1 MNDNRDL
8 DIACRV
14 LDMIDETEG
23 ELSPRI
29 RMSQH
34 L

>member
-1 MNDNRDL
+1 MNDYRDL
-8 DIACRV
+8 DIARRV
-14 LDMIDETEG
+14 LNMIDETEG

-29 RMSQH
+29 GMSQH

>member
-1 MNDNRDL
+1 MDDRDL

-29 RMSQH
+29 GTSQH